1 MKQTLQILPFVTLVF
16 FVVNFLLLSDAISED
31 NNCSIRC
38 TVSALFIIVQDVHP
52 DQGRGRM
59 LWSGELEAQQQV
71 SLKSTHGRFYYEYS
85 TDPKAR
91 TSLAAGTIQFCKDGE
106 TVDVP

>member
-1 MKQTLQILPFVTLVF
+1 MKQTLQILPFVILVF

-31 NNCSIRC
+31 NTCRIRC
-38 TVSALFIIVQDVHP
+38 TVPELFIIVRDIHP
-52 DQGRGRM
+52 DQGRGRV
-59 LWSGELEAQQQV
+59 LWSGELQAQQQV
-71 SLKSTHGRFYYEYS
+71 LLKSTHGRFYYDYS
-85 TDPKAR
+85 TNPKAT